1 MKMVR
6 LAVDFGGTRVK
17 FGITHDGVVLAQNDF
32 EVIDRLSFAA
42 HTEPLREGFEKLLAE
57 LELSL
62 NDCDG
67 LGLAVPCLVSADC
80 RRVTRTFQKFEDLVG
95 FDIQAWSHETYG
107 LACDIENDARAAL
120 IGEWRY
126 GAGMGMDNLFML
138 TLGTGCGTAVVLDG
152 KPIHGFSG
160 MAGNLGGHSITHRG
174 GEKCWCGSR
183 GCLEAQVAS
192 WALED
197 LARKEPRFSGSAL
210 SQADKIDYRSVFTL
224 AELGDALA
232 VQLRDK
238 ALDTWAAALING
250 LHAFDPQRIIVGGG
264 IMASADAILPALQQ
278 ILDQQAIQVAEPV
291 QIVAA
296 VLGDGAA
303 LVGV

>member
-1 MKMVR
+1 MEKVR

-17 FGITHDGVVLAQNDF
+17 YGITRDGVVLAQDNF

-42 HTEPLREGFEKLLAE
+42 HAESLREGFESLLAQ
-57 LELSL
+57 LGLSL
-62 NDCDG
+62 SNCEG
-67 LGLAVPCLVSADC
+67 LGIAVPCLVSADC
-80 RRVTRTFQKFEDLVG
+80 KRVTRSFQKFEDLVG
-95 FDIQAWSHETYG
+95 FDIQAWSQETFA

-120 IGEWRY
+120 VGEWRY

-138 TLGTGCGTAVVLDG
+138 TLGTGCGTAVLLEG
-152 KPIHGFSG
+152 RPIRGFSG

-197 LARKEPRFSGSAL
+197 LARKEPHFTGSAL
-210 SQADKIDYRSVFTL
+210 SQVDEIDYLAVFTL
-224 AELGDALA
+224 AAEGDALA

-250 LHAFDPQRIIVGGG
+250 VHFFDPQKIIISGG
-264 IMASADAILPALQQ
+264 IMASADVILPALQR
-278 ILDQQAIQVAEPV
+278 ILDEQAIQVAEPA

-296 VLGDGAA
+296 GLGDGAA